1 MAKIGDIA
9 QIDHDAGDIL
19 KNLQS
24 AIPLIEDSAILL
36 RNLKEKY
43 DIDPQKLGELDE
55 RLEVIKRLEKKY
67 GEDTASI
74 FSYRDKA
81 SEELENLER
90 IEEQLE
96 GLQSSLASK
105 MASLT
110 PAAEELSRMRH
121 AVAQKLEPMI
131 TGELKELGFQ
141 KAVFMVDIKK
151 REAVAATGVD
161 DVEFLFSANPGES
174 PRALIKVA
182 SGGELSRIMLAL
194 KCVGIQDETEGRMR
208 TLIFDEVDAG
218 IGGITAQHVGKR
230 LKDLAGSSQVLCI
243 THLPQIAAL
252 ADHHLK
258 IEKILDDSKT
268 VVTVIALSGTERRNE
283 IARMLSGRITEGS
296 IKHAGELLGAENTEL
311 AH

>member
-1 MAKIGDIA
+1 
-9 QIDHDAGDIL
+9 
-19 KNLQS
+19 
-24 AIPLIEDSAILL
+24 
-36 RNLKEKY
+36 
-43 DIDPQKLGELDE
+43 
-55 RLEVIKRLEKKY
+55 
-67 GEDTASI
+67 
-74 FSYRDKA
+74 
-81 SEELENLER
+81 
-90 IEEQLE
+90 
-96 GLQSSLASK
+96 
-105 MASLT
+105 
-110 PAAEELSRMRH
+110 
-121 AVAQKLEPMI
+121 
-131 TGELKELGFQ
+131 
-141 KAVFMVDIKK
+141 
-151 REAVAATGVD
+151 
-161 DVEFLFSANPGES
+161 
-174 PRALIKVA
+174 
-182 SGGELSRIMLAL
+182 
-194 KCVGIQDETEGRMR
+194 MR